1 MYKLGKIG
9 NSIIMRTFF
18 GGLTMLKEFPVA
30 NLSEK
35 QLQDVKNLEVKLKTA
50 DSGQETILIAYAK
63 ES

>member
-1 MYKLGKIG
+1 
-9 NSIIMRTFF
+9 
-18 GGLTMLKEFPVA
+18 MLKEFPVA